1 MPAVKAE
8 MKLGTK
14 PGKNARIGA
23 DIGGTFTDVVL
34 EFDGRRESTK
44 ILTTYDAPERALLE
58 GIDIVLARAGL
69 RGEDVGLIVHG
80 TTLATNALIERRG
93 AKTALLTTS
102 GFRDVLELASESRFD
117 QYDLTMQSPAPLV
130 PRTMRVGI
138 AERIAAGGDV
148 LLPLDAAAVR
158 AAAAQ
163 FGAAGV
169 ESVAVAFLHSYANPA
184 HEQAAAA
191 LLAECL
197 PGVSISLSSEV
208 SPEMREYERFST
220 TVANAYVQPLV
231 ASYLR
236 RLEDKLG
243 TLGFQCPLFLMLSS
257 GGLTTVDTAARF
269 PVRLV
274 ESGPAGGA
282 IFAAS
287 VAAERGIDN
296 MLALDV
302 GGTTAKICFIDHA
315 RPRISQMFEV
325 ARVHRFRKGSG
336 LPLRIPVVEMVE
348 IGAGGG
354 SIAHLDSARRLNVG
368 PRSAGSEPGPACYGR
383 GGTSPTVTDADLV
396 LGRIDPAAFA
406 GGSIRLDAEASRA
419 ALESLNAWDASATQL
434 ALGVSETVDEAMASA
449 ARVHAMENGADTAAH
464 TLFAF
469 GGAAPL
475 HAARIAEKLGIRE
488 VVIPRSAGV
497 GSAVGFLRAPIA
509 YEVSRSLHQRL
520 DRFEP
525 DAINSMLDR
534 MAGEA
539 HKIVARTDASVAR
552 IERRTAFA
560 RYCGQ
565 GFEIA
570 IEVPVRTLG
579 ADDAAVLGAT
589 FDAAY
594 RALYGATA
602 EGLAVEVLT
611 WRMSVTTEA
620 TPVRRV
626 ESSASQRTVRPGST
640 RRVVDPASGE
650 TVEFAVAGRA
660 GLQPGDRIEG
670 PALIV
675 EHETTTVV
683 SASFDATIDA
693 HGYIVL
699 TRRESSGVTV

>member
-1 MPAVKAE
+1 MTAAVKQ
-8 MKLGTK
+8 
-14 PGKNARIGA
+14 ARIGA

-34 EFDGRRESTK
+34 EGDGRRESTK

-58 GIDIVLARAGL
+58 GIDVVLERAGL
-69 RGEDVGLIVHG
+69 HVEDVELIVHG
-80 TTLATNALIERRG
+80 TTLATNALIERKG
-93 AKTALLTTS
+93 ARTALLTTA

-117 QYDLTMQSPAPLV
+117 QYDLTMQAPTPLV
-130 PRTMRVGI
+130 PRTLRVGI
-138 AERIAAGGDV
+138 AERIAATGEV
-148 LLPLDAAAVR
+148 LLPIDTAAVR

-163 FGAAGV
+163 FRAQEV
-169 ESVAVAFLHSYANPA
+169 TSVAIAFLHSYANPD
-184 HEQAAAA
+184 HERAAAA
-191 LLAECL
+191 VLAECL
-197 PGVSISLSSEV
+197 PGVCISLSSEV
-208 SPEMREYERFST
+208 SPEIREYERFST

-231 ASYLR
+231 ASYLQ
-236 RLEDKLG
+236 RLEHKLG
-243 TLGFQCPLFLMLSS
+243 MRGFHCPLFLMLSS
-257 GGLTTVDTAARF
+257 GGLTTVGTAARF

-287 VAAERGIDN
+287 VAAERGIDR

-302 GGTTAKICFIDHA
+302 GGTTAKICFIEAA

-354 SIAHLDSARRLNVG
+354 SIAHLDTARRLNVG

-383 GGTSPTVTDADLV
+383 GGKAPTVTDADLV

-406 GGSIRLDAEASRA
+406 GGSITLDVVAAAA
-419 ALESLNAWDASATQL
+419 ALDTLNAWDATSAQL

-449 ARVHAMENGADTAAH
+449 ARVHAMENGADAGAH

-509 YEVSRSLHQRL
+509 YEVSRSQHQRL
-520 DRFEP
+520 EQFDP
-525 DAINSMLDR
+525 DALNAMLAS

-539 HKIVARTDASVAR
+539 HEIVARTDAAKPR

-570 IEVPVRTLG
+570 IDVPARTLA
-579 ADDAAVLGAT
+579 ADDAALLART
-589 FDAAY
+589 FDTVY

-602 EGLAVEVLT
+602 QGLAIEVLT
-611 WRMSVTTEA
+611 WRVSVTTEA
-620 TPVRRV
+620 APVRRAGPA
-626 ESSASQRTVRPGST
+626 SASRKVVPEIK
-640 RRVVDPASGE
+640 RRVVDPARGE
-650 TVEFAVAGRA
+650 AIDFAVISRTA
-660 GLQPGDRIEG
+660 LEPGDLIAG

-683 SASFDATIDA
+683 SAAFNATIDS
-693 HGYIVL
+693 HEYIVL
-699 TRRESSGVTV
+699 TRRDTSGVPA